1 MGINDGFEKL
11 VEMPRVCNDTDL
23 ELDELNT
30 IEWQEVGT
38 EQSDYSIV
46 SATTYINPEMTIV
59 KKVWHDGMTEY
70 YYTV

>member
-1 MGINDGFEKL
+1 MTKIGISTK
-11 VEMPRVCNDTDL
+11 VINDTDL
-23 ELDELNT
+23 TFEELSKIVWEK
-30 IEWQEVGT
+30 VGV
-38 EQSDYSIV
+38 EQTPYSII

>member
-1 MGINDGFEKL
+1 MTKIGISTK
-11 VEMPRVCNDTDL
+11 VINDTDITFE
-23 ELDELNT
+23 ELSKIVWEK
-30 IEWQEVGT
+30 VGV
-38 EQSDYSIV
+38 EQTPYSII